1 MGHGRMML
9 KMAVLMVRHS
19 GGEVTVPRPV
29 GVDVCG
35 QKNRERTS
43 NTGHVVTNQIY
54 SCSEYWM
61 QEMLKSFRTLGGAA
75 GWRFTDGL
83 LWWYVEGWPG
93 GKPFCCEPCPVP
105 EAICSRPS
113 LLWLPERTLLCWA
126 GERGGMH
133 TSTYT
138 NHETPGLGGVT
149 ASVHHCT
156 SHFISWHQYKSEC
169 VRCNLGK
176 PTTWWKVPQLKVP
189 LLW

>member
-113 LLWLPERTLLCWA
+113 LLWLPERTLLGWA
-126 GERGGMH
+126 GERRRHAHINTQTMRHQDWAAWPQACITVRAISYHGIN
-133 TSTYT
+133 T
-138 NHETPGLGGVT
+138 NQNVWD
-149 ASVHHCT
+149 A
-156 SHFISWHQYKSEC
+156 I
-169 VRCNLGK
+169 
-176 PTTWWKVPQLKVP
+176 
-189 LLW
+189 